1 MDAAAGIADRF
12 GGRLRQ
18 VRRQRGLSVADLAT
32 LAGLTSR
39 AVNYLERGE
48 RMARLDTLLALA
60 AALEVEIGVLLRR
73 L

>member
-1 MDAAAGIADRF
+1 MTLEQRF

-18 VRRQRGLSVADLAT
+18 VRRHRGLSAAALAER
-32 LAGLTSR
+32 AGLTTR

-60 AALEVEIGVLLRR
+60 AALEVEVGLLLRGLR
-73 L
+73 I